1 VRLDPDY
8 TRAYKNLG
16 IILAKQGR
24 YEEAVE
30 QFSAALKLKPGDA
43 KARQKLEESLKKIS
57 N

>member
-16 IILAKQGR
+16 IILATQGR
-24 YEEAVE
+24 LEEAIE
-30 QFSAALKLKPGDA
+30 QFSAALKIKPGDA

>member
-1 VRLDPDY
+1 MAVRLDPDY

-30 QFSAALKLKPGDA
+30 QFSVALKLKPGDA
-43 KARQKLEESLKKIS
+43 KARQKLEERS